1 MIFLA
6 GGHKRVIGDRFLQLT
21 VGIVALIGSEKVQAF
36 WYGVVRRNSGG
47 KKRFLQAA
55 KHAALANPELPVSVL
70 ANLQRM
76 KKRSTCI
83 P

>member
-36 WYGVVRRNSGG
+36 WYGVVRHDSGG

-55 KHAALANPELPVSVL
+55 KHA
-70 ANLQRM
+70 
-76 KKRSTCI
+76 RSTRRWRI
-83 P
+83 PSCLCQCLLTYNV